1 MTPSSLQSKAWF
13 LRSMVLLACVVGS
26 LSRAA
31 PVNDAFAQRTL
42 LTGLTNVIDSSNV
55 GATVEVG
62 EPEHAGLWSSQ
73 SVWWSWRAPV
83 TGTMKLST
91 MGSSFDTVVGVYF
104 GSVLTNLTEVVSDD
118 DSGTNGTSVALFRAI
133 AGESYEIAVAGF
145 AGAQGIIK
153 MRLES
158 SGYASPDWFFLDL
171 NDEPVSATT
180 LQRNVIILDFFE
192 TTCGDCILETP
203 DLLTFQRRH
212 RLDGFQ
218 IVAVSKDPLSPTQVE
233 INARELGI
241 DYPVVINRL
250 DIETRFGGP
259 LPMPT
264 KVVIDREGKVQ
275 MKITGGHSA
284 AFYGSVLDPLI
295 RGAARL
301 DLRYQRAN
309 NRLSMS
315 WPATEFGYSLEFST
329 RLSPNTWSALP
340 GVQVVGSD
348 NVLEVLMGSGIAF
361 YRLHKPPP

>member
-1 MTPSSLQSKAWF
+1 MNPSSLQ
-13 LRSMVLLACVVGS
+13 LRAGFIRILFIVVVSVSALSGS
-26 LSRAA
+26 AA
-31 PVNDAFAQRTL
+31 VNDAFAQRTL

-62 EPEHAGLWSSQ
+62 EPQHAGLWSSQ

-83 TGTMKLST
+83 SGTMRLST
-91 MGSSFDTVVGVYF
+91 AGSSFDTVVGVYF
-104 GSVLTNLTEVVSDD
+104 GSVLTNLAEVVSDD
-118 DSGTNGTSVALFRAI
+118 DSGTNGTSVALFRAM

-153 MRLES
+153 MRLEP
-158 SGYASPDWFFLDL
+158 SGYAAPDWFFLDL
-171 NDEPVSATT
+171 NDEPVSATS
-180 LQRNVIILDFFE
+180 LQRNVVILDFFE

-212 RLDGFQ
+212 HLDGFQ
-218 IVAVSKDPLSPTQVE
+218 IVAVSKDHLSPTQIE

-241 DYPVVINRL
+241 DYPVVISRL

-284 AFYGSVLDPLI
+284 AFYSSVLDPLI

-301 DLRYQRAN
+301 NLRYQTAN

-329 RLSPNTWSALP
+329 RLSPNTWTALP
-340 GVQVVGSD
+340 GMQVVGSD
-348 NVLEVLMGSGIAF
+348 NVLEVLIGQGSTF

>member
-1 MTPSSLQSKAWF
+1 MGWVLQLS
-13 LRSMVLLACVVGS
+13 VLLLFMAP
-26 LSRAA
+26 LLTRAA
-31 PVNDAFAQRTL
+31 PVNDSFTNRIV
-42 LTGLTNVIDSSNV
+42 LTGETNYVTASNV
-55 GATVEVG
+55 DASTEPG
-62 EPEHAGLWSSQ
+62 EPQHGGLWSTR
-73 SVWWSWRAPV
+73 SVWWSWRASV
-83 TGTMKLST
+83 SGTMKLST

-118 DSGTNGTSVALFRAI
+118 DSGTNGTSVALFRVI

-153 MRLES
+153 MQLEP
-158 SGYASPDWFFLDL
+158 SGYVAPDWFFLDL
-171 NDEPVSATT
+171 NDEPISATT
-180 LQRNVIILDFFE
+180 LQRNVVILDFFE

-218 IVAVSKDPLSPTQVE
+218 IVAVSKDQLSPTQID

-241 DYPVVINRL
+241 DYPIVTNRL
-250 DIETRFGGP
+250 DIERRFGGP

-275 MKITGGHSA
+275 MTITGGHSA
-284 AFYGSVLDPLI
+284 AFYSSVLDPLI

-301 DLRYQRAN
+301 NLRYQKAN

-315 WPATEFGYSLEFST
+315 WPATEFGYSLEFTT
-329 RLSPNTWSALP
+329 RLSPSNTWTAVP
-340 GVQVVGSD
+340 GMQVVGTD
-348 NVLEVLMGSGIAF
+348 NVLEVLIGPGNTF